1 MRLVFSCV
9 ASRNTQRVFY
19 WPGGREK
26 AGRLFAVQPP
36 TKVRPCAHPLEALQ
50 NPGWS
55 AQRHR
60 RGRAMQ
66 SIANGSAKFS
76 VRSLTAFFLPQPP
89 RRGERAGRLPIGRP
103 AILAALERPPL
114 AMAEK
119 QLNQTRPLS
128 KCPAFSHFAANRDR
142 RSRESPPPH
151 AARATF
157 TSFTSSSAGGNSS
170 FKKQSQAA
178 RLGKFFRFNSSLKQS
193 ISLLRRGARDF
204 SLHFATQTQ
213 QKPLWGRAAPG
224 RKTKSPNKKQ
234 GHFW

>member
-1 MRLVFSCV
+1 MTAAATPRGRPQYAALRDEI
-9 ASRNTQRVFY
+9 ASSAS
-19 WPGGREK
+19 GGRK
-26 AGRLFAVQPP
+26 TTSYLSPRNAAP
-36 TKVRPCAHPLEALQ
+36 K
-50 NPGWS
+50 
-55 AQRHR
+55 R
-60 RGRAMQ
+60 RA
-66 SIANGSAKFS
+66 ADA
-76 VRSLTAFFLPQPP
+76 TP
-89 RRGERAGRLPIGRP
+89 RRKA